1 MKADNELAISLPVYF
16 KSVKKWKCFT
26 KKNKNKRTKKKRRK
40 EEKLTS
46 LNFIFNTFFPLKFCR
61 STLFETGRAWFMKN
75 WKIYS
80 RKTSMVLTVKPISSH
95 LQKIWPTS
103 VSQNRREVSCSLRFP
118 AFIYNYEEN
127 KLRFSD
133 SKHFRFYWIKK
144 HFISEWYF
152 TKNHEIGSPVV
163 GMR

>member
-1 MKADNELAISLPVYF
+1 MPKANLWIINYCILEMKADNELAISLPVYF
-16 KSVKKWKCFT
+16 KSVKTWKCFT

-46 LNFIFNTFFPLKFCR
+46 LNFIFNTFFPSKFCR

-118 AFIYNYEEN
+118 AFMRRINY
-127 KLRFSD
+127 D
-133 SKHFRFYWIKK
+133 SATVNISV
-144 HFISEWYF
+144 FIE
-152 TKNHEIGSPVV
+152 
-163 GMR
+163 